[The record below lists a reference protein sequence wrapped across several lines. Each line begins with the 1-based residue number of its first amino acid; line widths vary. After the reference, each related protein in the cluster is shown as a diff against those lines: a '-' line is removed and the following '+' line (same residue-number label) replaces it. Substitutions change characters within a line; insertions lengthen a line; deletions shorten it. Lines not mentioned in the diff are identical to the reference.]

1 MLAPGNKGS
10 YKSQRRSLIMFRRM
24 SFTLVLLMLA
34 IALIAAG
41 KQRGITM
48 RLTYADSG
56 STITLHPNDTL
67 ELVLPGNPT
76 TGYTWEVKHGS
87 EALLKQQ
94 GEPVFTPDSKALG
107 SEGRM
112 TFRFDV
118 VAVGKGSLVLLYRR
132 TFEPEA
138 RPLRTFGIRVVVAE

>member
-1 MLAPGNKGS
+1 ML
-10 YKSQRRSLIMFRRM
+10 RRM
-24 SFTLVLLMLA
+24 GFTLVLLMLA

-41 KQRGITM
+41 RQRGITL

-56 STITLHPNDTL
+56 STITLHPGETL
-67 ELVLPGNPT
+67 EIVLQGNPT
-76 TGYTWEVKHGS
+76 TGYTWEVKTGA

-94 GEPVFTPDSKALG
+94 GEPTFTPDSKALG

-132 TFEPEA
+132 TFEPEV
-138 RPLRTFGIRVVVAE
+138 RPLRTFGIRVVVAD